1 MEQKKQFDR
10 RRRAKPKD
18 IKVGDLILIKQQK
31 STTKPPFDPAPY
43 TVDHI
48 SGNRVTAS
56 RNGEVKVRDKNH
68 IKKVKNRPEYVRP
81 SWEQKRQTLPTLYEE
96 QDIDCFW
103 RRDKADHASRD
114 SAYEDIAL
122 REHEEN
128 VATGES
134 ASENY
139 ASDEHGEVVVP
150 ANSTGEDHASEEHDD
165 NTQGQYP
172 SEASAVAA
180 SEDSQVADDDMEAH
194 LQSLL
199 HAAEKRV
206 TRSSGKNLQWN
217 STIGDTCVVLEQ

>member
-1 MEQKKQFDR
+1 M
-10 RRRAKPKD
+10 
-18 IKVGDLILIKQQK
+18 IKLIKQQK
-31 STTKPPFDPAPY
+31 STTKPPFDQAKFL
-43 TVDHI
+43 VDHV
-48 SGNRVTAS
+48 SGNCVTVS
-56 RNGEVKVRDKNH
+56 HNGKVRLRDKNH
-68 IKKVKNRPEYVRP
+68 IKKVKIRLEYVRP
-81 SWEQKRQTLPTLYEE
+81 FWEQKRQTLPTLYEE

-103 RRDKADHASRD
+103 RRDKVDHASRD
-114 SAYEDIAL
+114 SAYEDDTL
-122 REHEEN
+122 EEHEEN
-128 VATGES
+128 VTTGDS

-199 HAAEKRV
+199 HAAEKQII
-206 TRSSGKNLQWN
+206 RSSGKNLLWN
-217 STIGDTCVVLEQ
+217 SNTGDTCVLL